1 MKNLSRDEIENLVK
15 EIFNEIF
22 EIPLEELTPEKRIF
36 EDLGLDSLDIVDLI
50 INLQKRF
57 GVSLRDNEKIREIR
71 TLGDIC
77 DFFVNFDDN
86 RKP

>member
-1 MKNLSRDEIENLVK
+1 VKKLSSNEIENLVK

-22 EIPLEELTPEKRIF
+22 EIPLDELTPEKRIF

-57 GVSLRDNEKIREIR
+57 GVSLRNNEKIREIR

-77 DFFVNFDDN
+77 DFFVNLDKN
-86 RKP
+86 LKP

>member
-1 MKNLSRDEIENLVK
+1 MKNLSRNEIENLVK

-57 GVSLRDNEKIREIR
+57 GVSLRDNENIRKIR

-77 DFFVNFDDN
+77 DFFVDLGKNP
-86 RKP
+86 KP